1 MARTL
6 EEILADLNNAEKE
19 YAEKCKK
26 YGIEEKHRKKKTE
39 VQLDENGNPIE
50 PESNENNN
58 TDGEIDS
65 NNIQDNQSGQNSEE
79 SEQGKEQQNIN
90 EG

>member
-6 EEILADLNNAEKE
+6 EEILAELNAAEKE

-26 YGIEEKHRKKKTE
+26 YGIEEKHRKKKNE
-39 VQLDENGNPIE
+39 VALDENGNPIVKEEEQVQTIEE
-50 PESNENNN
+50 P
-58 TDGEIDS
+58 
-65 NNIQDNQSGQNSEE
+65 IQETANSDN
-79 SEQGKEQQNIN
+79 N

>member
-6 EEILADLNNAEKE
+6 EEILADLNSAEKE

-26 YGIEEKHRKKKTE
+26 YGIEEKHRKKKVE

-50 PESNENNN
+50 PQLDENGNPI
-58 TDGEIDS
+58 EPV
-65 NNIQDNQSGQNSEE
+65 QNQEVQEQPEQVQNAETNQE
-79 SEQGKEQQNIN
+79 NKKG
-90 EG
+90 

>member
-6 EEILADLNNAEKE
+6 EEILADLNSAEKE

-26 YGIEEKHRKKKTE
+26 YGIEEKHRKKKAE

-50 PESNENNN
+50 PQLDENGNPIESVQNQEVQEQPKQVQNVETNQEN
-58 TDGEIDS
+58 
-65 NNIQDNQSGQNSEE
+65 
-79 SEQGKEQQNIN
+79 KE
-90 EG
+90 G

>member
-6 EEILADLNNAEKE
+6 EEILADLNSAEKE

-26 YGIEEKHRKKKTE
+26 YGIEEKHRKKKVE

-50 PESNENNN
+50 PQLDENGNPIVN
-58 TDGEIDS
+58 QEGEQTAEPVEQAVDTS
-65 NNIQDNQSGQNSEE
+65 NNEE
-79 SEQGKEQQNIN
+79 NTKI

>member
-6 EEILADLNNAEKE
+6 QEVLKDLEDAEKE
-19 YAEKCKK
+19 YSEKCKK
-26 YGIEEKHRKKKTE
+26 YGIEEKHRKKKVE

-50 PESNENNN
+50 PQLDENGNPIVN
-58 TDGEIDS
+58 QEGAQVQEEVAQEVGEPEIAGFDK
-65 NNIQDNQSGQNSEE
+65 QEL
-79 SEQGKEQQNIN
+79 

>member
-6 EEILADLNNAEKE
+6 EEILNDLNKAEKE

-26 YGIEEKHRKKKTE
+26 YGIEEKHRKKKVE

-50 PESNENNN
+50 PKLDENGNPIV
-58 TDGEIDS
+58 TEAIEE
-65 NNIQDNQSGQNSEE
+65 QPENSENTVE
-79 SEQGKEQQNIN
+79 GDNKVTNSEDVKE
-90 EG
+90 G

>member
-6 EEILADLNNAEKE
+6 QEILDDLNSAEKE

-26 YGIEEKHRKKKTE
+26 YGIEEKHRKKKVE

-50 PESNENNN
+50 QKLDENGNPIVAQEGDAQQADQVQTVEQVQTDTNN
-58 TDGEIDS
+58 
-65 NNIQDNQSGQNSEE
+65 Q
-79 SEQGKEQQNIN
+79 
-90 EG
+90 

>member
-6 EEILADLNNAEKE
+6 EEILADLNSAEKE

-26 YGIEEKHRKKKTE
+26 YGIEEKHRKKKVE

-50 PESNENNN
+50 PQLDENGNPI
-58 TDGEIDS
+58 EPV
-65 NNIQDNQSGQNSEE
+65 QNQEVQEQPEQAQNVETNQE
-79 SEQGKEQQNIN
+79 NKE
-90 EG
+90 G

>member
-6 EEILADLNNAEKE
+6 QEVLKDLEEAEKE
-19 YAEKCKK
+19 YSEKCKK
-26 YGIEEKHRKKKTE
+26 YGIEEKHRKKKVE

-50 PESNENNN
+50 PQLDENGNPIVN
-58 TDGEIDS
+58 QEGEQTAEPVEQTVDAP
-65 NNIQDNQSGQNSEE
+65 NSEE
-79 SEQGKEQQNIN
+79 NTKI

>member
-6 EEILADLNNAEKE
+6 EEILADLNSAEKE

-26 YGIEEKHRKKKTE
+26 YGIEEKHRKKKAE

-50 PESNENNN
+50 PVKNQEVQEQPEQVQNVETNQEN
-58 TDGEIDS
+58 
-65 NNIQDNQSGQNSEE
+65 
-79 SEQGKEQQNIN
+79 KE
-90 EG
+90 G

>member
-6 EEILADLNNAEKE
+6 EEILAELNAAEKE

-26 YGIEEKHRKKKTE
+26 YGIEEKHRKKKIE

-50 PESNENNN
+50 TQVDENGNPIE
-58 TDGEIDS
+58 TQIEGSSTLIE
-65 NNIQDNQSGQNSEE
+65 QNQEVVVETNQTN
-79 SEQGKEQQNIN
+79 N

>member
-6 EEILADLNNAEKE
+6 EEILAELNAAEKE

-26 YGIEEKHRKKKTE
+26 YGIEEKHRKKKVE

-50 PESNENNN
+50 PQLDENGNPIKNVEPQAEQSQEN
-58 TDGEIDS
+58 TETI
-65 NNIQDNQSGQNSEE
+65 NDN
-79 SEQGKEQQNIN
+79 KE
-90 EG
+90 G

>member
-6 EEILADLNNAEKE
+6 EEILADLNSAEKE

-26 YGIEEKHRKKKTE
+26 YGIEEKHRKKKVE

-50 PESNENNN
+50 PV
-58 TDGEIDS
+58 
-65 NNIQDNQSGQNSEE
+65 QNQEVQ
-79 SEQGKEQQNIN
+79 EQPEQVQNIETN
-90 EG
+90 QENKEG